1 MNMVS
6 AKPGLGALSI
16 AIGVV
21 AYSLYLWETAKKGGI
36 QPHPLSWLLW
46 GFVTAVAALA
56 QWAKGAGPGYWVTAF
71 TAIACFIIGTLTLT
85 KHKLRFSLFDWVAL
99 VMGVLAVFLFAL
111 ARNPTAAAVFATTA
125 DVLGYYSTVK
135 KGWHYPHA
143 DSPICFALNSVK
155 FIPAILALDAYSL
168 ATWLYP
174 STLVIIN
181 GGVAI
186 MLFARRRRVP
196 PDPIAHPERAG

>member
-1 MNMVS
+1 MVS
-6 AKPGLGALSI
+6 AKPVLGELSI

-21 AYSLYLWETAKKGGI
+21 AYGVYLWQTAKKEGI

-85 KHKLRFSLFDWVAL
+85 KYKHRFSLFDWVAL
-99 VMGVLAVFLFAL
+99 VMGVFAILLFAL
-111 ARNPTAAAVFATTA
+111 AHNPTAAAVFATTA

-135 KGWHYPHA
+135 KGWRYPDT

-155 FIPAILALDAYSL
+155 FIPALFALDAYSL

-174 STLVIIN
+174 GTLVIIN

-186 MLFARRRRVP
+186 MLFARRRIVS
-196 PDPIAHPERAG
+196 PDSTVNL